1 MAYGDLGGTK
11 YAGTGTASALG
22 VMALPESFFPASC
35 SWRSEGLFDLFFSV
49 APPIQAVRGLPCL
62 GSFSVVQCHR
72 HLEGAHLAG
81 VILCRSAHQALKGAP
96 WVGSYSVVQCIRHLM
111 GQPFC
116 CSAANAGVWGERG
129 YGDGPPPTRASAVS
143 PCFHGCLAFLH
154 GHFASQSPPSHPLN
168 PSLRG
173 QQQP

>member
-1 MAYGDLGGTK
+1 MRVEREGGAAAWLVGTPAAPIVQGQDCLCCRSYGPIR
-11 YAGTGTASALG
+11 
-22 VMALPESFFPASC
+22 VFFQASC

-72 HLEGAHLAG
+72 HLEGAPLAG

-129 YGDGPPPTRASAVS
+129 YGDGPPLTLDSAVS
-143 PCFHGCLAFLH
+143 PCFCGF
-154 GHFASQSPPSHPLN
+154 
-168 PSLRG
+168 
-173 QQQP
+173 

>member
-72 HLEGAHLAG
+72 HLEGAPLAG

-111 GQPFC
+111 AQPLY
-116 CSAANAGVWGERG
+116 CSAAPAGMWREREATVIALPATC
-129 YGDGPPPTRASAVS
+129 DSAVL
-143 PCFHGCLAFLH
+143 PCFHGCVAFLH
-154 GHFASQSPPSHPLN
+154 LHFPP
-168 PSLRG
+168 
-173 QQQP
+173 